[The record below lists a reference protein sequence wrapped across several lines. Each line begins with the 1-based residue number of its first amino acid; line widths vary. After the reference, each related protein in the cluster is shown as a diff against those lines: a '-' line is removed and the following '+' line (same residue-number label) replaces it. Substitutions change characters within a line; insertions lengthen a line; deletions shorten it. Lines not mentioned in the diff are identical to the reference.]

1 MSRDAA
7 PGTKVYVGNL
17 EPDTAESLLND
28 EVLGAAT
35 IHPLRAPCWTSL
47 LLDPFSPLLR
57 PIGPAC
63 TPFMDPPPARPSRA
77 RPAPFTPPGTIL
89 KASHS
94 LDSFPS
100 LAAW

>member
-35 IHPLRAPCWTSL
+35 IHPP
-47 LLDPFSPLLR
+47 
-57 PIGPAC
+57 
-63 TPFMDPPPARPSRA
+63 
-77 RPAPFTPPGTIL
+77 
-89 KASHS
+89 
-94 LDSFPS
+94 
-100 LAAW
+100 